1 MKFKN
6 KQIKEK
12 LEGQDVMR
20 DANMQINAILEENGL
35 MIVNTL
41 VRRPVPKETTAQA
54 TTKEQTTLGGSSR
67 KWTLGLIQCS
77 AQLK

>member
-1 MKFKN
+1 MEQDRIKN
-6 KQIKEK
+6 
-12 LEGQDVMR
+12 
-20 DANMQINAILEENGL
+20 ANMQINAILEENGL

-67 KWTLGLIQCS
+67 K
-77 AQLK
+77 